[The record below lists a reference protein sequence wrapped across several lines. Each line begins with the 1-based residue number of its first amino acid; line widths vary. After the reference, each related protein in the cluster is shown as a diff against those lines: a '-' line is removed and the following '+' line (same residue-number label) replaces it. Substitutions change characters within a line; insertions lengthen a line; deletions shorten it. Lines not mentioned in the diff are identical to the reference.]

1 MNQQKEFL
9 HLIIAKLKFPLI
21 LLITVYTI
29 SIIGLV
35 LIPTYDNNGNI
46 YYLDFF
52 EAFFI
57 VIYTSTTVGFGET
70 PYAWTEYQK
79 FWMAICLSL
88 IHI

>member
-9 HLIIAKLKFPLI
+9 YLIIAKLKFPLI
-21 LLITVYTI
+21 LLISVYAI

-57 VIYTSTTVGFGET
+57 VIYTSTTVGFGRLLMLGQNT
-70 PYAWTEYQK
+70 KNFGWLYV
-79 FWMAICLSL
+79 L
-88 IHI
+88 